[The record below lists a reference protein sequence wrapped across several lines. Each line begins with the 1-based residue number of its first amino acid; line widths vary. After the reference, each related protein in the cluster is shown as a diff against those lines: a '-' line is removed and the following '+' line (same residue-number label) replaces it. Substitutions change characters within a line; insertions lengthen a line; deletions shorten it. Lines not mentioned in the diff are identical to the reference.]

1 MSRRGST
8 GNDLPLIA
16 WGEELR
22 RRKIAGR
29 RLRRKSLAVSLLIGA
44 VIGSLLFQ
52 PAPRLV
58 WNASASAPIGLYAI
72 SPGSEARRGEMVIA
86 RLPTKYRRMAAL
98 RRYIPLNV
106 PLVKHVGAV
115 PGDRV
120 CAFHGVI
127 TVDGK
132 PVAIAQVFDSLH
144 RPLPSW
150 SGCHLLQQDELFLL
164 SPSVPNSFDGRY
176 FGISRSA
183 DIIGRA
189 RLIWAR

>member
-1 MSRRGST
+1 MSRRGAGS
-8 GNDLPLIA
+8 DLPLIA

-22 RRKIAGR
+22 RRKIAR
-29 RLRRKSLAVSLLIGA
+29 HRLRRKIVAVALLIGA
-44 VIGSLLFQ
+44 VIGLAFFH

-58 WNASASAPIGLYAI
+58 LNASASAPIGLYAV
-72 SPGSEARRGEMVIA
+72 SPGNIPRRGEMVIA
-86 RLPTKYRRMAAL
+86 HLPIKYRRMAAS

-120 CAFHGVI
+120 CALHGVI

-132 PVAIAQVFDSLH
+132 PVAIVQAFDSMH

-150 SGCHLLQQDELFLL
+150 SGCHVLQQNELFLL
-164 SPSVPNSFDGRY
+164 SLAVPNSFDGRY

-183 DIIGRA
+183 DIIGTA